1 MLLFAKEKERAREK
15 ERKREG
21 EREREKEREREREKR
36 EKSDCRIKKNKITKN
51 IKEKKKFLLHAR
63 NICVIGAKY
72 ISIVE

>member
-1 MLLFAKEKERAREK
+1 MLKKRKER

-21 EREREKEREREREKR
+21 EKERERKREREREKR

>member
-1 MLLFAKEKERAREK
+1 MLKK
-15 ERKREG
+15 RK
-21 EREREKEREREREKR
+21 EREKKRERERERETEKR

>member
-1 MLLFAKEKERAREK
+1 MLKKRKEREK
-15 ERKREG
+15 KR
-21 EREREKEREREREKR
+21 ERERERERERKKEREREKR